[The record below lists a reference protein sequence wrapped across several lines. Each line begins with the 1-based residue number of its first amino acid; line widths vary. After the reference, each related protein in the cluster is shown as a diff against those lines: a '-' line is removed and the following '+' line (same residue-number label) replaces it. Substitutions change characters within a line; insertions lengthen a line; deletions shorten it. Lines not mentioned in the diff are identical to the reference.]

1 MTRVFTSNHS
11 LIWFMAVFIAH
22 YKLSPFFP
30 VNKLLK
36 YSANETVW
44 EVSAFKG
51 KSFIHCKNKE
61 VQK

>member
-1 MTRVFTSNHS
+1 
-11 LIWFMAVFIAH
+11 MAVFIAH

-36 YSANETVW
+36 YSANETGW